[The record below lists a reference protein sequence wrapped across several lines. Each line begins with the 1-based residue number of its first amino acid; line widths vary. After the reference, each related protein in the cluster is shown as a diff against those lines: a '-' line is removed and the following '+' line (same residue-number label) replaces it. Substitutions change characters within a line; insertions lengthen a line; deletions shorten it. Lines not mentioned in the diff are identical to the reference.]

1 MTFLDHAAPWGS
13 PVVPSI
19 PLPPFAGEDDH
30 RRFVRLLQLHLA
42 LLDQGD
48 PSLPTIALSAAL
60 DRRAYG
66 TAEFTQLTPVE
77 LSVSLTTWFP
87 APWTLDAL
95 AAALA
100 VQQRDAPTRS
110 GSSWR
115 WLYDP
120 EFTATADGRGG
131 WEVIRFE
138 RGSKSS
144 ATLASDRD
152 LVVLWLAHF
161 RQQFAIPIGHKYE
174 PTDVAALAPAT
185 LAVAHADARDAAYP
199 YRRSWRTERAAALA
213 AADRL
218 STDPHEG

>member
-1 MTFLDHAAPWGS
+1 MTFLDDAAPWGS
-13 PVVPSI
+13 PVVPTI
-19 PLPPFAGEDDH
+19 PLPPFADETGH
-30 RRFVRLLQLHLA
+30 RRFVRFLQLHLA
-42 LLDQGD
+42 LLDRGD

-66 TAEFTQLTPVE
+66 NAEFAQLTPLE

-100 VQQRDAPTRS
+100 VQHRDAPTR
-110 GSSWR
+110 GGTSWN
-115 WLYDP
+115 WHSDP
-120 EFTATADGRGG
+120 YFTANPDGSGG
-131 WEVIRFE
+131 WEVTRSE
-138 RGSKSS
+138 RGSKTSR
-144 ATLASDRD
+144 TLASDRD

-161 RQQFAIPIGHKYE
+161 REQFAFPLGHKYE
-174 PTDVAALAPAT
+174 PTDVAVLAPAT

-199 YRRSWRTERAAALA
+199 YREAWRTERAAALT

-218 STDPHEG
+218 SADPHEG